1 MQKRTVIGSMEIEV
15 LDADALARLE
25 RARPPP
31 PTFSMRLAHTDRLE
45 GAPQG
50 VRPGDR
56 RPGEDRPDRQVLR

>member
-31 PTFSMRLAHTDRLE
+31 PTFSMRLVPRAGRT
-45 GAPQG
+45 GPIFAG
-50 VRPGDR
+50 VTR
-56 RPGEDRPDRQVLR
+56 